1 MFAPEEIRR
10 RLKDSNYRAVSK
22 NSGVSYHVIC
32 RFMRGSDERFSVIE
46 KLSDYLTSKES
57 QEE

>member
-22 NSGVSYHVIC
+22 NSGVGYHVIC
-32 RFMRGSDERFSVIE
+32 RFMHGADEKFSVIE
-46 KLSDYLTSKES
+46 KLSAYLENKENGK
-57 QEE
+57 